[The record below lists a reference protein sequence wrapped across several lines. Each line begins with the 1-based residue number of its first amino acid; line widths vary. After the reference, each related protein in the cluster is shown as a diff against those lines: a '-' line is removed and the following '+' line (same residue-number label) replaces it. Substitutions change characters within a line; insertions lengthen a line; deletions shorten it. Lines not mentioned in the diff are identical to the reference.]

1 VKKVGVV
8 RYSVSQLP
16 VREVKEEEDFHFLP
30 RLFST
35 LRRPLALW
43 VKRVEDLARKLGLKA
58 VEALFIGNLIRA
70 DNSRDS
76 A

>member
-1 VKKVGVV
+1 
-8 RYSVSQLP
+8 
-16 VREVKEEEDFHFLP
+16 
-30 RLFST
+30 
-35 LRRPLALW
+35 
-43 VKRVEDLARKLGLKA
+43 VEDGRKLGLKA